1 MEAES
6 ASMGVDLAERQTGHM
21 IRDNSTQ
28 LANAIADRL
37 LREMY
42 EGQYKDAEKLPRETK
57 IAADIGV
64 SRTALRDG
72 VAILEREG
80 FVTRKWGVGTI
91 INHHI
96 LAVKARLDI
105 EEEFMDLIRHCSMEP
120 KIVDVKAVCD
130 EAQER
135 DIDIFGVKP
144 GDVMIRVRRT
154 ILADG
159 MPTIFCTD
167 SFPKSFVR
175 VMDYEKEEL
184 FEPIFNFLSR
194 RCGKNIVTDLTA
206 IHAENAT
213 GIVKEEL
220 QVEEGEAVLYLNE
233 IGYDLY
239 GNPVLHS
246 DEYYREGVITQTVL
260 RKKLV

>member
-1 MEAES
+1 ME
-6 ASMGVDLAERQTGHM
+6 GDLAERQTGYM

-28 LANAIADRL
+28 LANAIAERL

-42 EGQYKDAEKLPRETK
+42 EGQYRDAEKLPPETK

-80 FVTRKWGVGTI
+80 FVTRKWGIGTI
-91 INHHI
+91 INHHV

-105 EEEFMDLIRHCSMEP
+105 EEEFMDLIRHCNMEP
-120 KIVDVKAVCD
+120 EIVDVRAVCD
-130 EAQER
+130 EAKER
-135 DIDIFGVKP
+135 DIDTFGVEP
-144 GDVMIRVRRT
+144 GDAMIRVQRT

-159 MPTIFCTD
+159 VPTIFCTD
-167 SFPKSFVR
+167 SFPESFVR
-175 VMDYEKEEL
+175 VKDYKKEEL
-184 FEPIFNFLSR
+184 FEPIFNFLSQ
-194 RCGKNIVTDLTA
+194 RCGKDIVTDLTA

-213 GIVKEEL
+213 GIVREEL
-220 QVEEGEAVLYLNE
+220 QVEEGAAVLYLNE

-260 RKKLV
+260 RKKIV